1 MEFVMKKLGSES
13 GFTMMIFLALLLM
26 LTLIGINSV
35 MTSTTEVDIAG
46 NELNR
51 QNAFYAAEAGLELA
65 TAEIANHYE
74 KYGTPPNP
82 LPTGTIRL
90 EDHDV
95 TYSTRQTT
103 GPSQKTLTN
112 GAYNGLYAL
121 ATGYE
126 ITSTATRDGTDA
138 SVTLLQEVESDLVPL
153 FQFAVFYEED
163 LEIAPGPQM
172 TLGGRVHSN
181 GDLYLQSGN
190 SLIMES
196 YTTAAGSIYH
206 GRKDGSGQSVSS
218 GDVVIVDAEGDYED
232 MYQDGYWLDS
242 DVSDWVAESIS
253 RWGGKV
259 EDESHGITKL
269 DLPVVSSGV
278 ADNMIATSGESADSY
293 ENKATLKIVN
303 GVALYQQADG
313 TWIDVTANLQ
323 AEGSITTSTFYDA
336 HQSTWVDSYDIDL
349 SNFKSSSYFP
359 TNGIVYTANE
369 SAGNLKA
376 TRLVNGSDVGSALTV
391 ASKNSLYIQG
401 DYNTVNKQACAVLTD
416 ALTVL
421 SNNWDDSRSAQSL
434 NNRNATETTVNC
446 SYMTGNQN
454 TGESGSSYN
463 GGFENLPRFL
473 ERWSGID
480 FNWKGSAVDL
490 WLSKEATMPWSY
502 GSYYTAPNR
511 NWEFDTDLLDPAN
524 LPPGT
529 PLIALLQKVGWKEAV
544 AEEMTISDGS

>member
-1 MEFVMKKLGSES
+1 MRKLKSES
-13 GFTMMIFLALLLM
+13 GFTMMVFLALLLM

-51 QNAFYAAEAGLELA
+51 QNAFYSAEAGLELA
-65 TAEIANHYE
+65 TAEIAVHYE
-74 KYGTPPNP
+74 KYGVPPNP
-82 LPTGTIRL
+82 LPSGTIRI
-90 EDHDV
+90 DNYDV
-95 TYSTRQTT
+95 TYNTIQVTSPT
-103 GPSQKTLTN
+103 QKTLTN

-121 ATGYE
+121 ATQYE
-126 ITSTATRDGTDA
+126 VVATAERDGTEA
-138 SVTLLQEVESDLVPL
+138 QVSLMQIVESDLVPL

-163 LEIAPGPQM
+163 LEIAPGPPM

-190 SLIMES
+190 SLVMES
-196 YTTAAGSIYH
+196 YTTAAGSIHH
-206 GRKDGSGQSVSS
+206 GRKPGSGQSVSN
-218 GDVVIVDAEGDYED
+218 GDVQIVDAVGNYQD
-232 MYQDGYWLDS
+232 MFQDGYWLDS
-242 DVSDWVAESIS
+242 DQPDWVAESIS
-253 RWGGKV
+253 RWGGRV

-278 ADNMIATSGESADSY
+278 PDNMIATASESADSY

-313 TWIDVTANLQ
+313 SWADVTTALET
-323 AEGSITTSTFYDA
+323 EGSISTSTFYDA
-336 HQSTWVDSYDIDL
+336 HQQQWIDCWDIDV
-349 SNFKSSSYFP
+349 SVFKSSAYFP
-359 TNGIVYTANE
+359 PNGIVYTANE
-369 SAGNLKA
+369 AAGNLKA
-376 TRLVNGSDVGSALTV
+376 TRLKNGADVGGPLTV
-391 ASKNSLYIQG
+391 ATKNSLYIEG
-401 DYNTVNKQACAVLTD
+401 DYNTVNKQACAVMTD
-416 ALTVL
+416 ALTIL
-421 SNNWDDSRSAQSL
+421 SNNWDDALSSNSL
-434 NNRNATETTVNC
+434 NDRNATETSVNC

-454 TGESGSSYN
+454 TGEDGSAYN

-502 GSYYTAPNR
+502 GAYYTAPDR

-529 PLIALLQKVGWKEAV
+529 PLIAVLQKVGWKEIV
-544 AEEMTISDGS
+544 AEQMMMDDGF